1 MKQFFYKVYDAS
13 DNFLATW
20 DDEVISEPTGS
31 EEINTGGT
39 EMTIEL
45 ARNPDDYGEGTEI
58 QFDNVVIVY
67 VKDKEYTSPAVL
79 IQGKITKYMPFYRDK
94 SEGVVVTILTL
105 GDTFKDYV
113 HSEDQIIE
121 QSQLLE
127 DDVESFSTTK
137 SIAQSFIPT
146 ENTINSVDIKL
157 AVAEPTI
164 VTIYIQT
171 NGAGNE
177 PSGTTI
183 SGSTVS
189 KTITDTSLTVY
200 KFTFDSPVDITIG
213 QTYWI
218 VVTA

>member
-20 DDEVISEPTGS
+20 DDEVISEPKYS
-31 EEINTGGT
+31 EEINTAGT

-171 NGAGNE
+171 NGAGAN
-177 PSGTTI
+177 SGMFVLVNAL
-183 SGSTVS
+183 GSKVFENSDVALGTVLGF
-189 KTITDTSLTVY
+189 TATVPIA
-200 KFTFDSPVDITIG
+200 FS
-213 QTYWI
+213 
-218 VVTA
+218 